1 MPSTLIQL
9 LDALLGA
16 YSLILL
22 GKAIVSW
29 FPVNPYNPIVRFLDR
44 LTEPVLTPVRKKR
57 PTSCWDGSFSCSG
70 IGGYFDSKKYD
81 LVILSCDS
89 SAMKENSL

>member
-9 LDALLGA
+9 LDALLVA

-29 FPVNPYNPIVRFLDR
+29 FPVNPYNPIVRLLDR
-44 LTEPVLTPVRKKR
+44 LTEPVLTPVRKKVPPVAGMDLSIVLLLVVISILR
-57 PTSCWDGSFSCSG
+57 NMIWSF
-70 IGGYFDSKKYD
+70 
-81 LVILSCDS
+81 
-89 SAMKENSL
+89 

>member
-16 YSLILL
+16 YSLVLL

-29 FPVNPYNPIVRFLDR
+29 FLINPHNPIVHFLDR
-44 LTEPVLTPVRKKR
+44 LTEPVLDPVRKNVPPVAGMDLSVVLVLVVISILR
-57 PTSCWDGSFSCSG
+57 NMIWSF
-70 IGGYFDSKKYD
+70 
-81 LVILSCDS
+81 
-89 SAMKENSL
+89 

>member
-1 MPSTLIQL
+1 MPSSLTQL

-29 FPVNPYNPIVRFLDR
+29 FSVNPYNPIVRLLDR
-44 LTEPVLTPVRKKR
+44 LTEPVLTPVRKKVPPVAGMDLSIVLVLVVISILR
-57 PTSCWDGSFSCSG
+57 NMIWSF
-70 IGGYFDSKKYD
+70 
-81 LVILSCDS
+81 
-89 SAMKENSL
+89 

>member
-1 MPSTLIQL
+1 MPSSLTQL

-29 FPVNPYNPIVRFLDR
+29 FPVNPYNPIVRLLDL
-44 LTEPVLTPVRKKR
+44 LTEPVLTPVRKKVPPVAGMDLSIVLVLVVISILR
-57 PTSCWDGSFSCSG
+57 NMIWSF
-70 IGGYFDSKKYD
+70 
-81 LVILSCDS
+81 
-89 SAMKENSL
+89 

>member
-1 MPSTLIQL
+1 MPSTLIQF

-29 FPVNPYNPIVRFLDR
+29 FPVNPDNPIVRFLDR
-44 LTEPVLTPVRKKR
+44 LTEPVLVPVRKNVPPIAGMDLSVVLVLVVISILR
-57 PTSCWDGSFSCSG
+57 NMIWSF
-70 IGGYFDSKKYD
+70 
-81 LVILSCDS
+81 
-89 SAMKENSL
+89 

>member
-1 MPSTLIQL
+1 MPSSLIQL

-29 FPVNPYNPIVRFLDR
+29 FPVNPRNPIVRFLDR
-44 LTEPVLTPVRKKR
+44 LTEPVLVPVRKNVPPIAGMDLSVVLVLVVISILR
-57 PTSCWDGSFSCSG
+57 NMIWSF
-70 IGGYFDSKKYD
+70 
-81 LVILSCDS
+81 
-89 SAMKENSL
+89 

>member
-1 MPSTLIQL
+1 MPSALTQL

-29 FPVNPYNPIVRFLDR
+29 FPVNPYNPIVRLLDR
-44 LTEPVLTPVRKKR
+44 LTEPVLTPVRKKVPPVAGMDLSIVLVLVVISILR
-57 PTSCWDGSFSCSG
+57 NMIWSF
-70 IGGYFDSKKYD
+70 
-81 LVILSCDS
+81 
-89 SAMKENSL
+89 

>member
-22 GKAIVSW
+22 GKAIVFW

-44 LTEPVLTPVRKKR
+44 LTEPVLAPVRKNV
-57 PTSCWDGSFSCSG
+57 PPVAGM
-70 IGGYFDSKKYD
+70 D
-81 LVILSCDS
+81 LSVVLVLVLISILRN
-89 SAMKENSL
+89 MIWTF

>member
-16 YSLILL
+16 YSLVLL

-29 FPVNPYNPIVRFLDR
+29 FPVNTHNPIVRFLDS
-44 LTEPVLTPVRKKR
+44 LTEPVLTPVRKNVPPVAGMDLSVVLVLVVISILR
-57 PTSCWDGSFSCSG
+57 NMIWSF
-70 IGGYFDSKKYD
+70 
-81 LVILSCDS
+81 
-89 SAMKENSL
+89 

>member
-1 MPSTLIQL
+1 MPSTLTQL

-29 FPVNPYNPIVRFLDR
+29 FPVNPYNPIVRLLDR
-44 LTEPVLTPVRKKR
+44 LTEPVLTPVRKKVPPVAGMDLSIVLLLVVISILR
-57 PTSCWDGSFSCSG
+57 NMIWSF
-70 IGGYFDSKKYD
+70 
-81 LVILSCDS
+81 
-89 SAMKENSL
+89 

>member
-29 FPVNPYNPIVRFLDR
+29 FPVNPYNPIVRVLDR
-44 LTEPVLTPVRKKR
+44 LTEPVLAPVRKNVPPVAGMDLSVVLVLVVISILR
-57 PTSCWDGSFSCSG
+57 NMIWSF
-70 IGGYFDSKKYD
+70 
-81 LVILSCDS
+81 
-89 SAMKENSL
+89 

>member
-9 LDALLGA
+9 LDALIGA
-16 YSLILL
+16 YSLVLL

-44 LTEPVLTPVRKKR
+44 LTEPVLTQVRKNVPPVAGMDLSVVLVLVVISILR
-57 PTSCWDGSFSCSG
+57 NMIWSF
-70 IGGYFDSKKYD
+70 
-81 LVILSCDS
+81 
-89 SAMKENSL
+89 

>member
-1 MPSTLIQL
+1 MPSTLTQL

-29 FPVNPYNPIVRFLDR
+29 FPVNPYNPIVRLLDR
-44 LTEPVLTPVRKKR
+44 LTEPVLTPVRKKVPPVAGMDLSIVLVLVVISILR
-57 PTSCWDGSFSCSG
+57 NMIRSF
-70 IGGYFDSKKYD
+70 
-81 LVILSCDS
+81 
-89 SAMKENSL
+89 

>member
-1 MPSTLIQL
+1 MSSTLIQL

-44 LTEPVLTPVRKKR
+44 LTEPVLAPVRKNVPPVAGMDLSVVLVLVVISILR
-57 PTSCWDGSFSCSG
+57 NMIWSF
-70 IGGYFDSKKYD
+70 
-81 LVILSCDS
+81 
-89 SAMKENSL
+89 

>member
-1 MPSTLIQL
+1 MPSSLTQL

-29 FPVNPYNPIVRFLDR
+29 FPVNPYNPIVRLLDR
-44 LTEPVLTPVRKKR
+44 LTEPVLTPVRKKV
-57 PTSCWDGSFSCSG
+57 PPVAGM
-70 IGGYFDSKKYD
+70 D
-81 LVILSCDS
+81 LSIVLVLVVISILRNMILSF
-89 SAMKENSL
+89 

>member
-9 LDALLGA
+9 LDALLVA

-29 FPVNPYNPIVRFLDR
+29 FPVNPYNPIVRLLDR
-44 LTEPVLTPVRKKR
+44 LTEPVLTPVRKKVPPVAGMDLSIVLVLVVISILR
-57 PTSCWDGSFSCSG
+57 NMIWSF
-70 IGGYFDSKKYD
+70 
-81 LVILSCDS
+81 
-89 SAMKENSL
+89 

>member
-1 MPSTLIQL
+1 MPSTLTDLVDSL
-9 LDALLGA
+9 LVA

-44 LTEPVLTPVRKKR
+44 LTEPVLIPVRKKVPPLAGMDLSVVLVLVVISILR
-57 PTSCWDGSFSCSG
+57 KMIWSF
-70 IGGYFDSKKYD
+70 
-81 LVILSCDS
+81 
-89 SAMKENSL
+89 

>member
-9 LDALLGA
+9 LDSLLGA
-16 YSLILL
+16 YSLVLL

-44 LTEPVLTPVRKKR
+44 LTEPVLTPVRQNVPPVAGMDLSVVLVLVVISILR
-57 PTSCWDGSFSCSG
+57 NMIWSF
-70 IGGYFDSKKYD
+70 
-81 LVILSCDS
+81 
-89 SAMKENSL
+89 

>member
-1 MPSTLIQL
+1 MPSSLIQL

-29 FPVNPYNPIVRFLDR
+29 FPVNPTNPIVRFLDR
-44 LTEPVLTPVRKKR
+44 LTEPVLVPVRKNVPPIAGMDLSVVLVLVVISILR
-57 PTSCWDGSFSCSG
+57 NMIWSF
-70 IGGYFDSKKYD
+70 
-81 LVILSCDS
+81 
-89 SAMKENSL
+89 

>member
-1 MPSTLIQL
+1 MPSSLIQL

-29 FPVNPYNPIVRFLDR
+29 FPVNPKNPIVRFLDR
-44 LTEPVLTPVRKKR
+44 LTEPVLVPVRKNVPPIAGMDLSVVLVLVVISILR
-57 PTSCWDGSFSCSG
+57 NMIWSF
-70 IGGYFDSKKYD
+70 
-81 LVILSCDS
+81 
-89 SAMKENSL
+89 

>member
-16 YSLILL
+16 YSLVLL

-29 FPVNPYNPIVRFLDR
+29 LPVDPHNPIVNFLDR
-44 LTEPVLTPVRKKR
+44 LTEPVLTPVRKNVPPVAGMDLSVVLVLVVISILR
-57 PTSCWDGSFSCSG
+57 NMIWSF
-70 IGGYFDSKKYD
+70 
-81 LVILSCDS
+81 
-89 SAMKENSL
+89 

>member
-1 MPSTLIQL
+1 MPSSLIQL

-29 FPVNPYNPIVRFLDR
+29 FPVNPHNPIVGFLDR
-44 LTEPVLTPVRKKR
+44 LTEPVLAPVRKNVPPVAGMDLSVVLVLVVISILR
-57 PTSCWDGSFSCSG
+57 NVIWSF
-70 IGGYFDSKKYD
+70 
-81 LVILSCDS
+81 
-89 SAMKENSL
+89 

>member
-1 MPSTLIQL
+1 MSSTLTQL
-9 LDALLGA
+9 VDALLGA

-44 LTEPVLTPVRKKR
+44 LTEPVLTPVRKKVPPLAGMDLSVVLVLIVISILR
-57 PTSCWDGSFSCSG
+57 NMIWSF
-70 IGGYFDSKKYD
+70 
-81 LVILSCDS
+81 
-89 SAMKENSL
+89 

>member
-1 MPSTLIQL
+1 MPSSLIQL

-29 FPVNPYNPIVRFLDR
+29 FPVNPNNPIVQFLDR
-44 LTEPVLTPVRKKR
+44 LTEPVLVPVRKNVPPIAGMDLSVVLVLVVISILR
-57 PTSCWDGSFSCSG
+57 NMIWSF
-70 IGGYFDSKKYD
+70 
-81 LVILSCDS
+81 
-89 SAMKENSL
+89 

>member
-1 MPSTLIQL
+1 MPSTLTQL

-29 FPVNPYNPIVRFLDR
+29 FPVNTYNPIVRLLDR
-44 LTEPVLTPVRKKR
+44 LTEPVLTPVRKKVPPVAGMDLSIVLVLVVISILR
-57 PTSCWDGSFSCSG
+57 NMIWSF
-70 IGGYFDSKKYD
+70 
-81 LVILSCDS
+81 
-89 SAMKENSL
+89 

>member
-9 LDALLGA
+9 IDALLGA

-29 FPVNPYNPIVRFLDR
+29 FPINPDNPKDRFLDR
-44 LTEPVLTPVRKKR
+44 LTEPVLVPVRKNVPPIAGMDLSVVLVLVVISILR
-57 PTSCWDGSFSCSG
+57 NMIWSF
-70 IGGYFDSKKYD
+70 
-81 LVILSCDS
+81 
-89 SAMKENSL
+89 

>member
-44 LTEPVLTPVRKKR
+44 LTEPVLAHVRKNVPPVAGMDLSVVLVLVVISILR
-57 PTSCWDGSFSCSG
+57 NMIWSF
-70 IGGYFDSKKYD
+70 
-81 LVILSCDS
+81 
-89 SAMKENSL
+89 

>member
-9 LDALLGA
+9 LDAVLGA

-22 GKAIVSW
+22 GKAIVSR

-44 LTEPVLTPVRKKR
+44 LTEPVLAPVRKNVPPVAGMDLSVVLVLVVISILR
-57 PTSCWDGSFSCSG
+57 NMIWSF
-70 IGGYFDSKKYD
+70 
-81 LVILSCDS
+81 
-89 SAMKENSL
+89 

>member
-9 LDALLGA
+9 LDALLVA

-29 FPVNPYNPIVRFLDR
+29 FPVNPYNPIVRLLDR
-44 LTEPVLTPVRKKR
+44 LTEPVLTPVRKKV
-57 PTSCWDGSFSCSG
+57 PPVAGM
-70 IGGYFDSKKYD
+70 D
-81 LVILSCDS
+81 LSIVLVLVVISILRN
-89 SAMKENSL
+89 MI

>member
-9 LDALLGA
+9 IDALLGA

-29 FPVNPYNPIVRFLDR
+29 FPVNLDNPIVRFLDR
-44 LTEPVLTPVRKKR
+44 LTEPVLAPVRKNVPPVAGMDLSVVLVLVVISILR
-57 PTSCWDGSFSCSG
+57 NMIWSF
-70 IGGYFDSKKYD
+70 
-81 LVILSCDS
+81 
-89 SAMKENSL
+89 

>member
-16 YSLILL
+16 YSLVLF

-29 FPVNPYNPIVRFLDR
+29 FPINPHNPIVHFLDR
-44 LTEPVLTPVRKKR
+44 LTEPVLAPVRKNVPPVAGMDLSVVLVLVVISILR
-57 PTSCWDGSFSCSG
+57 NMIWSF
-70 IGGYFDSKKYD
+70 
-81 LVILSCDS
+81 
-89 SAMKENSL
+89 

>member
-44 LTEPVLTPVRKKR
+44 LTEPVLAPVRKNVPLVAGMDLSVVLVLVVISILR
-57 PTSCWDGSFSCSG
+57 NMIWSF
-70 IGGYFDSKKYD
+70 
-81 LVILSCDS
+81 
-89 SAMKENSL
+89 